1 MAEKRSGKDLDRDV
15 ANAYAAIV
23 QSSDDA
29 IYAKDSKA
37 IVTAW
42 NPAAEKLYGYTA
54 EDACGQVISFIIPE
68 DRSGEEFDILERVLR
83 GERVDHYET
92 KRRRRDGRLIDV
104 SLSVSPVRDTAGNV
118 VEAAVIARDVTEQRR
133 LEAEVEAAR
142 AAHTASR
149 RKQALELNDEVVQG
163 LVAAKMAFESG
174 QAERGLEAVTAT
186 LVRAKAIVTRLLEDY
201 KEEGPLEPGDLVL
214 ETSSD
219 PTSEGDNS
227 V

>member
-1 MAEKRSGKDLDRDV
+1 MAEDEAVNGLNRDV
-15 ANAYAAIV
+15 ADAYAAIV

-37 IVTAW
+37 VVTAW
-42 NPAAEKLYGYTA
+42 NPAAERLYGYSA
-54 EDACGQVISFIIPE
+54 EEACGQVISFIIPE
-68 DRSGEEFDILERVLR
+68 DRSGEEFDILERVMR

-92 KRRRRDGRLIDV
+92 KRRRRDGQIIEV
-104 SLSVSPVRDTAGNV
+104 SISVSPVHDTDGNV
-118 VEAAVIARDVTEQRR
+118 VEAAVIARDFTERRR

-174 QAERGLEAVTAT
+174 QAEKGLESVTAT
-186 LVRAKAIVTRLLEDY
+186 LVRAKAIVTRLLDDY
-201 KEEGPLEPGDLVL
+201 KEEGSLEPGDLIL
-214 ETSSD
+214 DSPSD
-219 PTSEGDNS
+219 PAARGHN
-227 V
+227 